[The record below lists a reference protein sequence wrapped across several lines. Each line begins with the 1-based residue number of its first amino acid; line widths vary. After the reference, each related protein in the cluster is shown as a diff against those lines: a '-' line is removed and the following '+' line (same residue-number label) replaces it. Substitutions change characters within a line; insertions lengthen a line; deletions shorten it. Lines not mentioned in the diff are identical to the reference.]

1 MLIEAGGGSGPSA
14 FLVEAIHQREQQL
27 RQITDQLLAGGADS
41 VDAHLSDIRKFVTQR
56 LGDLHSLLAGHPV
69 PARKEV
75 LKHVS
80 EIRMIPQGG
89 EGKPHYVAEGR
100 WNLLGNEKDSSTSP
114 NAVPTQIRMVAGVGF
129 EPTTFGL

>member
-1 MLIEAGGGSGPSA
+1 MA
-14 FLVEAIHQREQQL
+14 FLVEAIHEREQQL

-41 VDAHLSDIRKFVTQR
+41 VDAYLSDIRKFVTQR
-56 LGDLHSLLAGHPV
+56 LGDLRSLLAGDPV
-69 PARKEV
+69 PARKEL

-100 WNLLGNEKDSSTSP
+100 WNLLGNEKDSSTSL